1 MTRATVTY
9 HDHLP
14 EIHQNGLSIDAVLFF
29 MVFACE
35 ACGSSFKYN
44 SNRGLRQHQLNCEEF
59 LQADNE
65 AGTVDNALE
74 KYRLKRQKKKHKI
87 VLSEVSLTGVGVCF
101 SSFFISILIVHC
113 RMHPWL

>member
-1 MTRATVTY
+1 
-9 HDHLP
+9 
-14 EIHQNGLSIDAVLFF
+14 

-74 KYRLKRQKKKHKI
+74 KYRLKRQRKRHK
-87 VLSEVSLTGVGVCF
+87 VLSEVSLTGIGVCY
-101 SSFFISILIVHC
+101 SSFFISILIVHS
-113 RMHPWL
+113 RMHP

>member
-1 MTRATVTY
+1 
-9 HDHLP
+9 
-14 EIHQNGLSIDAVLFF
+14 

-44 SNRGLRQHQLNCEEF
+44 SNRGLSQHQLNCEEF

-74 KYRLKRQKKKHKI
+74 KYRLKRKRKKHK
-87 VLSEVSLTGVGVCF
+87 VFLSEVSLTGISVCR
-101 SSFFISILIVHC
+101 SSFLISILIVHC
-113 RMHPWL
+113 RMHPWLQTRLLP

>member
-1 MTRATVTY
+1 
-9 HDHLP
+9 
-14 EIHQNGLSIDAVLFF
+14 

-74 KYRLKRQKKKHKI
+74 KYRLKRQRKRHK
-87 VLSEVSLTGVGVCF
+87 VLSEVSLTGIGVRY
-101 SSFFISILIVHC
+101 SSFFISILIVHS
-113 RMHPWL
+113 RMDP